1 VKGALVA
8 LAALAL
14 VGAAPTTVQRTIVD
28 RDGDRL
34 LDTGAGEPYVVRQE
48 LAGAQAGR
56 ASRRTR
62 LITFA
67 QLTDTQ
73 LVDEESPARVE
84 YVDRFG
90 APFNAAYRPQEGLS
104 PQVLEANVR
113 AVRTAVS
120 AASGRRAELV
130 MVTGDN
136 ADNTQR
142 NETRWFIDTL
152 DGGRITPNSGRRGTC
167 GVRARGVYEGV
178 RGGEYW
184 DPDRSG
190 KRVEARGYAPRRA
203 ENPGRNLVRDF
214 PGVLEQMNQP
224 FSAAGVGVPWYTAF
238 GNHDALVQG
247 NLPRTAQ
254 LEPIATGCTK
264 VIGFNPVSLAEI
276 EALARGGFDE
286 AERARVP
293 GILLVNLAV
302 VLTDARYK
310 RYGRRI
316 SSDPARVPLKKSEWM
331 AEHFTTRGQPVGH
344 GFTDANVASGMG
356 NYSFAP
362 KSGLRFVAL
371 DTVAETGGPDG
382 NLDDE
387 QFRWLHEELVR
398 AETAHEL
405 VFVFGHHSLRT
416 MHQAPTGT
424 PGDTGG
430 NATTEVHYGDGARC
444 ATADP
449 LAAPAKDETLRC
461 LLLRHHGVVA
471 YVAGHEH
478 LNRVTSFARPEG
490 GGFWEI
496 VTASHIDWPQQ
507 SRLLDVFDNGDGT
520 LSIFGTMIDHAGPA
534 RPPRGGDAVLRLASI
549 ARELAYND
557 PQETATRRGTPLD
570 RNVEL
575 LVPRPYS

>member
-1 VKGALVA
+1 MGALVV
-8 LAALAL
+8 LAALAA
-14 VGAAPTTVQRTIVD
+14 AAPTTVQQTIVD
-28 RDGDRL
+28 RNRDRL
-34 LDTGAGEPYVVRQE
+34 LERGPGEPYVVRGE
-48 LAGAQAGR
+48 LAAAQTGR
-56 ASRRTR
+56 AARRQR
-62 LITFA
+62 FVTFV

-90 APFNAAYRPQEGLS
+90 SPFNAAYRPQEGLS

-113 AVRTAVS
+113 AVRAALS
-120 AASGRRAELV
+120 PASGRKADLV
-130 MVTGDN
+130 IVTGDN

-142 NETRWFIDTL
+142 NETRWFIDAL
-152 DGGRITPNSGRRGTC
+152 DGGRVSPNSGRRGTC
-167 GVRARGVYEGV
+167 GVRAPGLYEGV

-184 DPDRSG
+184 EPDRSG
-190 KRVEARGYAPRRA
+190 RRVDGRGYAPRRA
-203 ENPGRNLVRDF
+203 ENPRRNLARDF
-214 PGVLEQMNQP
+214 AGVLEQMNRP
-224 FSAAGVGVPWYTAF
+224 FSAAGLGVPWYTVF

-247 NLPRTAQ
+247 NLPRNPQ
-254 LEPIATGCTK
+254 LVPIATGCTK

-276 EALARGGFDE
+276 EALAKGGFDE

-310 RYGRRI
+310 RYGRRV
-316 SSDPARVPLKKSEWM
+316 SSDPDRVPLKKSEWM
-331 AEHFTTRGQPVGH
+331 TEHFRTRGQPVGH
-344 GFTDANVASGMG
+344 GFTEANVASGMG

-382 NLDDE
+382 NIDDP
-387 QFRWLHEELVR
+387 QFRWLHDELVR
-398 AETAHEL
+398 AEAAREL
-405 VFVFGHHSLRT
+405 VLVFGHHSLRT

-430 NATTEVHYGDGARC
+430 NTTTEVHYGDGAPC
-444 ATADP
+444 ATSDP

-461 LLLRHHGVVA
+461 LLLRHHYVVA

-478 LNRVTSFARPEG
+478 LNRVTPFARPDR

-507 SRLLDVFDNGDGT
+507 SRLIDVFDNGDGT
-520 LSIFGTMIDHAGPA
+520 LSIFGTVIDHAGPA
-534 RPPRGGDAVLRLASI
+534 RPPRAGDQVLRLASI

-557 PQETATRRGTPLD
+557 PQESATRRGTRLD

-575 LVPRPYS
+575 LLPRPS